1 MGAVITSNA
10 EPNAAY
16 MEARMHDPYQQTK
29 VDPNALPPVLRDANI
44 ALAVLVLVGPVLA
57 AVLTA
62 TGVA

>member
-1 MGAVITSNA
+1 
-10 EPNAAY
+10 
-16 MEARMHDPYQQTK
+16 MHDPYQQTK
-29 VDPNALPPVLRDANI
+29 VDPNTLAPLLRDANI

>member
-1 MGAVITSNA
+1 MVPTSNA
-10 EPNAAY
+10 ELKTAC
-16 MEARMHDPYQQTK
+16 MEVRMHDPYQQTK
-29 VDPNALPPVLRDANI
+29 VDPNTLAPLLRDANI